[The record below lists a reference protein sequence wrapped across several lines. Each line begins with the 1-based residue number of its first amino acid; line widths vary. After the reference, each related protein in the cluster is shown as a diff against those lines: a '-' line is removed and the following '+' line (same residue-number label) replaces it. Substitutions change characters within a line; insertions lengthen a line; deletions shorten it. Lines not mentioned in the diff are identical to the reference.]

1 MQIDKKKGPRGGAR
15 AGAGRH
21 PVGRSYLVIRIKD
34 EVLQALAPDAARVIR
49 ELVEEKYAHLISR
62 S

>member
-49 ELVEEKYAHLISR
+49 ELVETQYAHLIK
-62 S
+62 